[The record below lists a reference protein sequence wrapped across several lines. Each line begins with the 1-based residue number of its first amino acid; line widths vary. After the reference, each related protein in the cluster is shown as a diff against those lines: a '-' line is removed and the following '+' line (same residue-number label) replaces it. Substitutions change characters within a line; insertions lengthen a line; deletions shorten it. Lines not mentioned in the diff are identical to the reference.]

1 VAEMEMKLIVATWV
15 RRYDVFLR
23 QDYMDTRE
31 GFLRKPL
38 GLEIG
43 MRRRE
48 VQK

>member
-1 VAEMEMKLIVATWV
+1 MEMKLIVATWA
-15 RRYDVFLR
+15 RRYNVFLR

-43 MRRRE
+43 IMRR
-48 VQK
+48 